1 MGEPGPSQPKPVH
14 LRVHSQVPRVSA
26 GGTDRLSVVSE
37 FSHEA
42 VPIGIYE
49 RLSLTLLTLGIR
61 TLDDADT
68 NQGEVIRATLGLRG
82 HPDPIG

>member
-1 MGEPGPSQPKPVH
+1 MGEFGSSQLKPVH
-14 LRVHSQVPRVSA
+14 LRVHSQVPRVPA
-26 GGTDRLSVVSE
+26 GGTGRLSVVSE

-49 RLSLTLLTLGIR
+49 RLSFTLLTLCIR

-68 NQGEVIRATLGLRG
+68 NQGEVIRATLGLCG
-82 HPDPIG
+82 HSDPIG